1 MFPIAFHPIFKH
13 PLPEGHRFPMLKYEL
28 LPQQLVHEGIAQ
40 KSDFFQPEIIPIET
54 VLRVHTKEYVS
65 DLLQLTLEP
74 KAARKIGFPLSKELV
89 ERELRIAQ
97 GTIIGAE
104 KAFETKV
111 AFNIAGGTH
120 HAYSNRG
127 EAFCLLNDQAIT
139 AQYLLDKKL
148 AKKVLIIDLDVHQGN
163 GTAEIFQKKDNVF
176 TFSTHGKSNYPFKK
190 ETSDL
195 DIAFEDNTSDEDFL
209 KTISEIIPKLIEEQK
224 PDFIFYLAGVDI
236 LASDKLGKL
245 GCSVDGCKK
254 RDEIVFQNCERYQ
267 IPVQVSMG
275 GGYSPEIK
283 TIIEAH
289 TNTYRVAHDIFSRNK
304 SNLYHHSQ

>member
-1 MFPIAFHPIFKH
+1 MFPIAFHPIYKH
-13 PLPEGHRFPMLKYEL
+13 PLPEGHRFPMIKYEL
-28 LPQQLVHEGIAQ
+28 LPQQLLHEGIAQ
-40 KSDFFQPEIIPIET
+40 KEDFFEPEVASIENILT
-54 VLRVHTKEYVS
+54 VHTKEYVT
-65 DLLQLTLEP
+65 DLLNFTLDAR
-74 KAARKIGFPLSKELV
+74 AARKIGFPLSKELV

-97 GTIIGAE
+97 GTILGAE

-127 EAFCLLNDQAIT
+127 EAFCLLNDQAIA
-139 AQYLLDKKL
+139 AQYLLNKKL
-148 AKKVLIIDLDVHQGN
+148 AKKILIIDLDVHQGN
-163 GTAEIFQKKDNVF
+163 GTAEIFQKNANVF

-195 DIAFEDNTSDEDFL
+195 DIAFENNTSDEEFL
-209 KTISEIIPKLIEEQK
+209 QTISSIIPKIIEQQK

-245 GCSVDGCKK
+245 GCTIEGCKR
-254 RDEIVFQNCERYQ
+254 RDEIVFKNCNQYE

-289 TNTYRVAHDIFSRNK
+289 TNTYRVAQVIF
-304 SNLYHHSQ
+304 